1 MKQKDLKHN
10 TAIVN
15 SKINTSVNI
24 YKAMNFNAIVNITLK
39 KEYTIISIEELEKLK
54 KAEHALKDL
63 QGSIQTLRN
72 KLKTLSDDIRTISES

>member
-10 TAIVN
+10 TAVVN

-24 YKAMNFNAIVNITLK
+24 YKAMNFNAIVITLK

-54 KAEHALKDL
+54 RAKHALKDL
-63 QGSIQTLRN
+63 QGSVQTLRN
-72 KLKTLSDDIRTISES
+72 KLKTLSNDIRTISES